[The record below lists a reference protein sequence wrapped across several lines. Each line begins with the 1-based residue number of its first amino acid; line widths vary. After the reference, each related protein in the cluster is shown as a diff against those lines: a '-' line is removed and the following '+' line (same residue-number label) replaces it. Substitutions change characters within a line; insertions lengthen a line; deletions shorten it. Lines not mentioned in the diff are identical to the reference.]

1 MITIHESGKAP
12 IFLRKAPKDLTQ
24 YTPAALRHTLT
35 SLESDRFPDKAV
47 VRGAF
52 VNLPQYPMQK
62 KGAFQ
67 FNDESIGQRL
77 NVEDVGH
84 EVAAGGDMYMY
95 AHTSRC
101 RGLSVRVRDFG
112 F

>member
-12 IFLRKAPKDLTQ
+12 IFLKKAPEDLTQ

-35 SLESDRFPDKAV
+35 SLESDRLADKAV

-52 VNLPQYPMQK
+52 VNLPQSPMRK

-77 NVEDVGH
+77 NVEMLVMKWPL
-84 EVAAGGDMYMY
+84 EVICICM
-95 AHTSRC
+95 HIH
-101 RGLSVRVRDFG
+101 LVVEVLV
-112 F
+112 